1 MLSANARHRAA
12 RPTNVR
18 RFVAAVGIAGM
29 GVVIPVAT
37 AGTAHAQ
44 APSTSEQAPSGA
56 SAVLSAV
63 PTAAVEA
70 APVQA
75 APAAPETAA
84 PADKAGYVVKAG
96 DTLFGL
102 AQTNQVT
109 GGWQSLYE
117 INRDVLLSGPDL
129 IRIGQTLRL
138 TGSAPVLSKAAAPA
152 QPSIKVQPKTGV
164 TPGKTT
170 PKPASKPSA
179 DVSVKPAAKTPAKPA
194 TGGSKGNQAP
204 SGGSSTASSSKAA
217 QAVAFAKA
225 QIGKPYVYGATG
237 PNAYDC
243 SGLVQAAYK
252 SAGISLPRVTNDQFA
267 ADPHV
272 SIANL
277 QPGDLVFFYSGISHV
292 GIYIGD
298 GKMVHAANSRKPVE
312 ISSIN
317 TMPIAGATRPS

>member
-1 MLSANARHRAA
+1 MLSTNARHRAA

-37 AGTAHAQ
+37 AGTAQAQ
-44 APSTSEQAPSGA
+44 APSTSEQSP

-63 PTAAVEA
+63 PTAAVDA
-70 APVQA
+70 APVQD
-75 APAAPETAA
+75 APAAPEAATA
-84 PADKAGYVVKAG
+84 ADKARYVVQAG
-96 DTLFGL
+96 DTLFRL
-102 AQTNQVT
+102 AQTNQVD

-117 INRDVLLSGPDL
+117 LNRDVLLSGPDL
-129 IRIGQTLRL
+129 IEIGQALRL
-138 TGSAPVLSKAAAPA
+138 DGSAPEAPKAAAPA
-152 QPSIKVQPKTGV
+152 KPSIQVQPKTSV

-179 DVSVKPAAKTPAKPA
+179 DVSVKPAAKPA

-204 SGGSSTASSSKAA
+204 AGGSSTASSSKAA

-267 ADPHV
+267 ADTRV
-272 SIANL
+272 SVANL

-298 GKMVHAANSRKPVE
+298 GKMVHAPNPRKTVE
-312 ISSIN
+312 IASIN
-317 TMPIAGATRPS
+317 TMPIAGATRPA

>member
-29 GVVIPVAT
+29 GVVIPVAA
-37 AGTAHAQ
+37 AGTAHAY
-44 APSTSEQAPSGA
+44 APSTSEQVPSGA
-56 SAVLSAV
+56 SAVLSAT
-63 PTAAVEA
+63 PTAAVES

-75 APAAPETAA
+75 APAASETAA

-96 DTLFGL
+96 DTLSRL

-117 INRDVLLSGPDL
+117 LNRDVLLSGPDL
-129 IRIGQTLRL
+129 IRIGQTLKL
-138 TGSAPVLSKAAAPA
+138 TGSAPALSKAAAPA

-170 PKPASKPSA
+170 TKPSA
-179 DVSVKPAAKTPAKPA
+179 ALSVKPAAKAPAKPA

-204 SGGSSTASSSKAA
+204 TGGASTASSSKAA

-298 GKMVHAANSRKPVE
+298 GKMVHAANPRKPVE
-312 ISSIN
+312 IASIN
-317 TMPIAGATRPS
+317 TMPIAGATRPV

>member
-1 MLSANARHRAA
+1 MLSTNARHRAA

-29 GVVIPVAT
+29 GVVLPVAT
-37 AGTAHAQ
+37 AGAAPAQ
-44 APSTSEQAPSGA
+44 APSTSEQSPST
-56 SAVLSAV
+56 VLSAT
-63 PTAAVEA
+63 PTAAVDA

-75 APAAPETAA
+75 APAAPETDTA
-84 PADKAGYVVKAG
+84 ADKARYVVQAG
-96 DTLFGL
+96 DTLFRL
-102 AQTNQVT
+102 AQTNQVN

-117 INRDVLLSGPDL
+117 LNRDVLLSGPDL
-129 IRIGQTLRL
+129 IEIGQTLRL
-138 TGSAPVLSKAAAPA
+138 DGSAPAAPKAAAPA
-152 QPSIKVQPKTGV
+152 KPSIKVQPKTSV

-179 DVSVKPAAKTPAKPA
+179 DVSVKPAAKAPAKPA

-204 SGGSSTASSSKAA
+204 TGGSSTASSSKAA

-267 ADPHV
+267 ADTRV
-272 SIANL
+272 SVANL

-298 GKMVHAANSRKPVE
+298 GKMVHAPNPRKSVE
-312 ISSIN
+312 IASIN
-317 TMPIAGATRPS
+317 TMPIAGATRPA

>member
-12 RPTNVR
+12 RPANVR

-29 GVVIPVAT
+29 GAVIPVAG
-37 AGTAHAQ
+37 AGAAHAQ
-44 APSTSEQAPSGA
+44 VPTTDQAPSGA
-56 SAVLSAV
+56 SAVLSAT
-63 PTAAVEA
+63 PTAAVES

-75 APAAPETAA
+75 EIAAPAAATAA
-84 PADKAGYVVKAG
+84 EKARYLVQAG
-96 DTLFGL
+96 DTLSQL
-102 AQTNQVT
+102 ALTNKVS
-109 GGWQSLYE
+109 GGWQSLYQL
-117 INRDVLLSGPDL
+117 NRDVLLSGPDL
-129 IRIGQTLRL
+129 IQIGQTLRL
-138 TGSAPVLSKAAAPA
+138 TGSAPAQPKADAPA
-152 QPSIKVQPKTGV
+152 KPSIQVQPKTTV
-164 TPGKTT
+164 TGKTA
-170 PKPASKPSA
+170 PKPTSKPSV
-179 DVSVKPAAKTPAKPA
+179 DVAAKPAAKPA

-204 SGGSSTASSSKAA
+204 TGGSSNASSKAA

-225 QIGKPYVYGATG
+225 QVGKPYVYGATG

-252 SAGISLPRVTNDQFA
+252 AAGISLPRVTNDQFA

-312 ISSIN
+312 IASIN
-317 TMPIAGATRPS
+317 TMPIAGATRPN